1 MAGHEERRS
10 MMPPRRATAR
20 RWVLGGLVAAVLVVA
35 AAALAWHHLP
45 GWLQARVEQEAS
57 QALGRRVTLE
67 RLELSAS
74 PLTLTLH
81 GLRVAAAGEPVPR
94 GQPEVPPQL
103 RVQRVHVA
111 LAMASLAARAPVLDE
126 VQLEGVRAR
135 LARVAPGGT
144 DVDDILER
152 LRASAQAGPASAPR
166 ADNGPP
172 RLALRRLRVVDSQ
185 LQLDDRVVG
194 QSMVLS
200 RIGLELDDFSTLED
214 APASR
219 LRPRLAFTLD
229 DVPVTLAADATP
241 FAPTPQASF
250 ELGLAAALPL
260 ARAWAYLPAG
270 LPGRPEGGALSTTLS
285 GRVAL
290 PAGQPLQLELR
301 GDAVLDALA
310 WRLPGSAQP
319 LSWRRLVVEGL
330 HLTLHERRLALA
342 RVRLEGPQA
351 EAGRDRRGRLW
362 LGGPAQAAVG
372 GKGSPASAGRVA
384 AAAAAPARGPAA
396 AADAATSGAS
406 APAWQVS
413 VARVEVADG
422 QLGWADAATP
432 APVRW
437 RVQAFQAA
445 AQPLAWPPAGP
456 VGLEMSAQ
464 LHTPGL
470 PPSAWQARGRW
481 TQAALEATLKAE
493 GLRVEALAPYLTGV
507 LRPLASGRLRLEAQV
522 VARTEPSLGVQLQL
536 RQLQGESLQ
545 LREPGAPVPSVRV
558 ARLTVEDARLQWPA
572 ARVQVGRVRVQAP
585 TLAVVRTADGSLDVE
600 RWVVASGAVSPA
612 THEPPPGAV
621 RPAVGA
627 QGEPRRQRA
636 SPAPPAWALR
646 LDDVTVDGARLQW
659 RDETPEVRQDGRPL
673 ELGFGVP
680 SLRVQGLAWPP
691 GRAPAR
697 VGLRAQLEPA
707 ADGDVPGQ
715 IEAQLSLGLS
725 PPSVRG
731 TVRAERVPLHRVA
744 PYVAAELPVRVASA
758 ELGVQA
764 ELDLTRT
771 DAGLAGRLEGRALLA
786 DVLLRSRVAGADVQ
800 VGDELLSWQSLAVE
814 PVRARWQPGER
825 PAVEIGQV
833 VLSDAYSRL
842 VVTERGTFNLVD
854 TVRPDSARGAPAA
867 PSSPPSAAPE
877 PAPTP
882 AATPAS
888 ARWPVALT
896 VGETRLVRGR
906 VDFSDRFV
914 QPNYS
919 AALTELEGMLG
930 RFSSEDRELPSLQ
943 ITGRA
948 AGTAELQVRGSLNP
962 LVVPPVLDLSARAT
976 GFELSTI
983 STYAAKYAGY
993 AIERGKLSLDL
1004 AYRVDAD
1011 GQLQARN
1018 QLVINQLTFG
1028 EKVDSP
1034 DATTLPVRLAI
1045 ALLTDRHGVIDLD
1058 LPISGSINDPQFSVF
1073 GLVLK
1078 VLGNLIVKAV
1088 TAPFAWLAGG
1098 GDRADLSVVEF
1109 RPGTAELAAS
1119 SAAVLDR
1126 VAQALSDRPALRMTV
1141 TGVADPASEREA
1153 MQAEALAQ
1161 RLRAEQRRELA
1172 RAGRALATDAPL
1184 PELVPSQRDQLL
1196 ARVYEQTALPDKPRN
1211 VLGFIRKLPPA
1222 EMEGLLRRAV
1232 VVSTDS
1238 ARELAIRRGLAVR
1251 EALVARGLSAERL
1264 FLGAPRLRVSGE
1276 DDAAWTPRVQLAIS
1290 GP

>member
-1 MAGHEERRS
+1 MTL
-10 MMPPRRATAR
+10 PRREAAR
-20 RWVLGGLVAAVLVVA
+20 RWLLGGLMAAVMAAVGAAVLVA
-35 AAALAWHHLP
+35 AAIVLAWHHLP
-45 GWLQARVEQEAS
+45 GWLQARVEREAS

-81 GLRVAAAGEPVPR
+81 GLQVATAGEAASP

-103 RVQRVHVA
+103 QVQRVHVA

-126 VQLEGVRAR
+126 VLLEGVRVR
-135 LARVAPGGT
+135 LARVAPGRT
-144 DVDDILER
+144 DVDDILAR
-152 LRASAQAGPASAPR
+152 LQASAGARPAAGQPP
-166 ADNGPP
+166 DTTPP
-172 RLALRRLRVVDSQ
+172 RLALRRLRMAESQ
-185 LQLDDRVVG
+185 LQLDDRVVD
-194 QSMVLS
+194 QSLVLA
-200 RIGLELDDFSTLED
+200 RVGLELDDFSTLEN
-214 APASR
+214 APAAR
-219 LRPRLAFTLD
+219 LRPRLAFSVD
-229 DVPVTLAADATP
+229 GVPVTLSADATP

-250 ELGLAAALPL
+250 ELGVAAALPL
-260 ARAWAYLPAG
+260 ARAWAYLPAS
-270 LPGRPEGGALSTTLS
+270 LPGRPEGGALATTLS

-290 PAGQPLQLELR
+290 PTGQPLQLELR
-301 GDAVLDALA
+301 GDAMLDALA
-310 WRLPGSAQP
+310 WRLPGTAQP
-319 LSWRRLVVEGL
+319 LSWRRLAVEGV
-330 HLTLHERRLALA
+330 HLMLHEQRLAVA
-342 RVRLEGPQA
+342 RVRLEGPRA

-362 LGGPAQAAVG
+362 VGGPMQPAVAS
-372 GKGSPASAGRVA
+372 KGLAPASRVGAGA
-384 AAAAAPARGPAA
+384 AK
-396 AADAATSGAS
+396 
-406 APAWQVS
+406 PAWQVS
-413 VARVEVADG
+413 VARMEVADG

-432 APVRW
+432 TPVRW
-437 RVQAFQAA
+437 RVQAFQAS
-445 AQPLAWPPAGP
+445 AQPLAWPLAQP
-456 VGLEMSAQ
+456 VDVEVQAQ

-481 TQAALEATLKAE
+481 AQPTLEAALKVE
-493 GLRVEALAPYLTGV
+493 GVRVEALAPYLAGV
-507 LRPLASGRLRLEAQV
+507 LRPVASGRLRLDASV
-522 VARTEPSLGVQLQL
+522 LARTEPSLDFQL
-536 RQLQGESLQ
+536 RLRQFEGDGLQ
-545 LREPGAPVPSVRV
+545 LREPGATAPAAQV
-558 ARLTVEDARLQWPA
+558 ARLTVNDAQLQWPA

-585 TLAVVRTADGSLDVE
+585 TLAAVRAADGSLDVE
-600 RWVVASGAVSPA
+600 RWVVPSGPTASAPSASPA
-612 THEPPPGAV
+612 MRDEPPVAG
-621 RPAVGA
+621 RPAAGA
-627 QGEPRRQRA
+627 RGEPRRQLA
-636 SPAPPAWALR
+636 SSAPPPWALR
-646 LDDVTVDGARLQW
+646 LDDLTVDGARLQW

-673 ELGFGVP
+673 VLGFAVP

-707 ADGDVPGQ
+707 ASGDVPGQ
-715 IEAQLSLGLS
+715 VEAQLSVGLA

-731 TVRAERVPLHRVA
+731 TLRAERVPLHRVA
-744 PYVAAELPVRVASA
+744 PYVAAGLPVRLASA

-764 ELDLTRT
+764 ELDLAHT
-771 DAGLAGRLEGRALLA
+771 DAGIAGRIDGRALLA

-814 PVRARWQPGER
+814 PVRARFQAGER
-825 PAVEIGQV
+825 PAIEIGQV
-833 VLSDAYSRL
+833 ALSDAYSRL

-854 TVRPDSARGAPAA
+854 TMRQDSPAGAPAA
-867 PSSPPSAAPE
+867 AAASPTSATPE
-877 PAPTP
+877 PAATPAPTP
-882 AATPAS
+882 AGAS
-888 ARWPVALT
+888 WPVALT
-896 VGETRLVRGR
+896 IGETRLVRGR

-919 AALTELEGMLG
+919 AALTELEGSLG
-930 RFSSEDRELPSLQ
+930 RFSSEDRELPALQ
-943 ITGRA
+943 LTGRA

-993 AIERGKLSLDL
+993 AIERGKLSLNL

-1011 GQLQARN
+1011 GRLQARN

-1034 DATTLPVRLAI
+1034 DATKLPVRLAI
-1045 ALLTDRHGVIDLD
+1045 ALLTDRNGVIDLD
-1058 LPISGSINDPQFSVF
+1058 LPVSGSINDPQFSVF

-1098 GDRADLSVVEF
+1098 GREDLSVVEF
-1109 RPGTAELAAS
+1109 RAGTAELATS

-1126 VAQALSDRPALRMTV
+1126 VAQALSDRAALRMTV

-1172 RAGRALATDAPL
+1172 RAGRALAADAPL
-1184 PELVPSQRDQLL
+1184 PELAPSEREQLL

-1211 VLGFIRKLPPA
+1211 VLGFARKLPPP
-1222 EMEGLLRRAV
+1222 EMEGLLQRAV

-1276 DDAAWTPRVQLAIS
+1276 DDAAWTPRVQLVIS